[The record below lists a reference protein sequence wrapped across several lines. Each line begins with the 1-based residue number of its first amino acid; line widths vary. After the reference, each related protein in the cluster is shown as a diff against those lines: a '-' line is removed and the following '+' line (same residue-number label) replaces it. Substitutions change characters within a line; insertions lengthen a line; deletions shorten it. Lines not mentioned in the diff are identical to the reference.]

1 VNAAVKPPRGA
12 PGAPTASGAASAGRP
27 LDPELSRAIL
37 DATIEV
43 LAEDGYGRLSL
54 EAVAQRAGVHRPAIY
69 RRWPTKADLVA
80 AAVVSIADV
89 LPDPATGSARDDLV
103 DFVRQVATRL
113 RRDPRSRIGLMLMA
127 ELAVDP
133 DLVALV
139 NSRMVWSWRGLLRT
153 IFERGV
159 AAGQL
164 RGDLHPDAV
173 GDMVLGILY
182 SRALSGRPQPNR
194 RESEQL
200 VDTLLDGLRAP
211 AAGRR
216 SARRRN

>member
-1 VNAAVKPPRGA
+1 VNAAVRPQPGT
-12 PGAPTASGAASAGRP
+12 PGAPVRSGGASGGRP

-43 LAEDGYGRLSL
+43 LAEGGYGRLSL

-69 RRWPTKADLVA
+69 RRWPTKVDLVA

-103 DFVRQVATRL
+103 EFVRCVANRL
-113 RRDPRSRIGLMLMA
+113 RRDPRSRLGLMLMA

-159 AAGQL
+159 ERGELRRELAPDQL
-164 RGDLHPDAV
+164 GDV
-173 GDMVLGILY
+173 VLGFLY
-182 SRALSGRPQPNR
+182 ARALSGRPQPNR
-194 RESEQL
+194 RESEQF
-200 VDTLLDGLRAP
+200 VDTLIEGLRAGP
-211 AAGRR
+211 TAPRPTRPRG
-216 SARRRN
+216 

>member
-1 VNAAVKPPRGA
+1 VTAAVRPRRDAA
-12 PGAPTASGAASAGRP
+12 PAPAASGGRP
-27 LDPELSRAIL
+27 LDPELSQAIL

-43 LAEDGYGRLSL
+43 LAEDGYGRLSF

-80 AAVVSIADV
+80 AAVASIADP
-89 LPDPATGSARDDLV
+89 LADPARDSAREDLV
-103 DFVRQVATRL
+103 EFVRTVANRL
-113 RRDPRSRIGLMLMA
+113 RRDPRSRLGLMLMA

-159 AAGQL
+159 ATGELRADLDPDQL
-164 RGDLHPDAV
+164 GDV
-173 GDMVLGILY
+173 VLGFLY
-182 SRALSGRPQPNR
+182 ARALSGRPQPKR
-194 RESEQL
+194 RECEQF
-200 VDTLLDGLRAP
+200 VDTLLDGLC
-211 AAGRR
+211 AGRR
-216 SARRRN
+216 GGRSAPRRS